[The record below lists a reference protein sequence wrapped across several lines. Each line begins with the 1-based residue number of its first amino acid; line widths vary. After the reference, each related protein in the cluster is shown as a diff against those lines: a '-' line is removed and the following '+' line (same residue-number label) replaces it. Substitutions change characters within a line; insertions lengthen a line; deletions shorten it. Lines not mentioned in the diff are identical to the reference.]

1 MKLDIFN
8 TDGSKSIESLA
19 VKCKLLNDYTTALRD
34 KNHKVY
40 VIDEI
45 DYRAIDVFL
54 GDLVVRFTDRLN
66 IEWMQVKS
74 RYYASSSLEL
84 RSNFLDILDDVVVKG
99 IDTEVFELE
108 DRTVYCNRKE
118 GLVLIARKDT
128 LLALYNIGVRA
139 NDVKL
144 EGGILSVC
152 SGALLIRIN
161 TTDYSTVADYNINPL
176 NHAETVKNSLL
187 KVSSMFN
194 GK

>member
-19 VKCKLLNDYTTALRD
+19 VKCKLLNDYTTALKD
-34 KNHKVY
+34 KNHKIY
-40 VIDEI
+40 VIDKI
-45 DYRAIDVFL
+45 GYRAIDVFL
-54 GDLVVRFTDRLN
+54 GDLVVRFTDRLD

-128 LLALYNIGVRA
+128 LLALYNIGVRV
-139 NDVKL
+139 NDIKL
-144 EGGILSVC
+144 EGGILRVC

-176 NHAETVKNSLL
+176 HHAETVKNSLF
-187 KVSSMFN
+187 KVSSMLN

>member
-8 TDGSKSIESLA
+8 IDGSKSIESLA
-19 VKCKLLNDYTTALRD
+19 VKCKLLNDYTTVLRD

-45 DYRAIDVFL
+45 GYRAIDVFL
-54 GDLVVRFTDRLN
+54 GDLVVRFTDRLD

-84 RSNFLDILDDVVVKG
+84 KSNFLDILDDVVVKG

-108 DRTVYCNRKE
+108 DRTVYCNRRE
-118 GLVLIARKDT
+118 SLVLIARQDT
-128 LLALYNIGVRA
+128 LLALYNIGVRV
-139 NDVKL
+139 NDIKL

-161 TTDYSTVADYNINPL
+161 TMDYSTVADYNINPL
-176 NHAETVKNSLL
+176 RHAETVKNSLF